1 MRNDKIRELLQSSNK
16 AERVLGVQMICQI
29 PFEDAVHTLYGFDMA
44 SWVREIT
51 AYLTPNMILHACFEI
66 RNLGEKSF
74 CYLHLTS
81 NHPNLMQYLN
91 GGIYISPKKTPWL
104 CLQDIESLGLFR
116 EMIEPFGIESSID
129 DWETNY
135 NSGQI

>member
-29 PFEDAVHTLYGFDMA
+29 PFEDAVHTLYGFDT
-44 SWVREIT
+44 SLQIRDFS
-51 AYLTPNMILHACFEI
+51 AYLTQNMILHACFEI
-66 RNLGEKSF
+66 RKLREQSF
-74 CYLHLTS
+74 CYLHMTS
-81 NHPNLMQYLN
+81 KHPNLMQYVR
-91 GGIYISPKKTPWL
+91 GGIEVSPKKTPWL

-129 DWETNY
+129 DWEKNY

>member
-44 SWVREIT
+44 SWVTEFT
-51 AYLTPNMILHACFEI
+51 PHLTENMILHACFEI
-66 RNLGEKSF
+66 RKAGEQSF
-74 CYLHLTS
+74 CYLHMTLK
-81 NHPNLMQYLN
+81 HPNLMQYVR
-91 GGIYISPKKTPWL
+91 GGIDTSPKKTPWL